1 MSNFVGK
8 DFHRKTLSIINNRQ
22 LISRYYKTNENPM
35 NTIYQAVNT
44 FIFDMDG
51 TLLNQEHKLSELT
64 ISVLKEL
71 RNRDANLVIATGR
84 HINDIRCYIEQL
96 GGGIAAITCNGA
108 NIHDANGELVA
119 CENLPLTANEKLIG
133 LGNQFDVYTNLYTHS
148 EWLVGKPCEI
158 MLKAHLE
165 SQFFYRE
172 TNQHEMLTTPALKIM
187 FFGEHGEL
195 LLLRA
200 QIDEDISASLNVTF
214 SDDNYLEIMQKN
226 ISKGDAL
233 KTLLAKQGISLHQ
246 TMAFG
251 DSMNDVELFRTVAH
265 PILMENAVKN
275 LSALFPNAVRA
286 RANYEDGVARFINEN
301 IISS

>member
-1 MSNFVGK
+1 MHS
-8 DFHRKTLSIINNRQ
+8 D
-22 LISRYYKTNENPM
+22 
-35 NTIYQAVNT
+35 YQAVNT

-51 TLLNQEHKLSELT
+51 TLLNGQHELSELT
-64 ISVLKEL
+64 L
-71 RNRDANLVIATGR
+71 RALNDLRARNANLVIATGR

-108 NIHDANGELVA
+108 NIHDANGRLIA
-119 CENLPLTANEKLIG
+119 NQTLPLTANQVLIA

-148 EWLVGKPCEI
+148 EWLVSKPCEV

-172 TNQHEMLTTPALKIM
+172 TSQQEMLETPALKIM
-187 FFGEHGEL
+187 FFGQHHEL
-195 LLLRA
+195 LALRNI
-200 QIDEDISASLNVTF
+200 IDSDLTSSLNITF

-233 KTLLAKQGISLHQ
+233 KILLAKLGLPLNQ

-265 PILMENAVKN
+265 PILMENAGSN
-275 LSALFPNAVRA
+275 LQAMFPNAKRA
-286 RANYEDGVARFINEN
+286 QPNYENGVARFLYEQVL
-301 IISS
+301 

>member
-1 MSNFVGK
+1 MSN
-8 DFHRKTLSIINNRQ
+8 D
-22 LISRYYKTNENPM
+22 
-35 NTIYQAVNT
+35 YQAVNT

-51 TLLNQEHKLSELT
+51 TLLNERHELSEP
-64 ISVLKEL
+64 SVRALKEL
-71 RNRDANLVIATGR
+71 RARGANLIIATGR
-84 HINDIRCYIEQL
+84 HINDIRCYMEQL

-119 CENLPLTANEKLIG
+119 SQTLPLTANNSLIA
-133 LGNQFDVYTNLYTHS
+133 LGNQFDVYTNLYTSS
-148 EWLVGKPCEI
+148 EWLVCKPCEV
-158 MLKAHLE
+158 MLKAHLT
-165 SQFFYRE
+165 SGFFYRE
-172 TNQHEMLTTPALKIM
+172 TNQQEMLAVPALKIM
-187 FFGEHGEL
+187 FFGEHREL

-200 QIDEDISASLNVTF
+200 QISEDISTSLNVTF

-233 KTLLAKQGISLHQ
+233 KMLLAKQQIPLNQ

-275 LSALFPNAVRA
+275 LKALFPNAVRTH
-286 RANYEDGVARFINEN
+286 ANYENGVARFINEY
-301 IISS
+301 IL